1 MSMRRSLL
9 LFKHQPPRRFFCNR
23 SAGQKEEYPFG
34 EYPFD
39 RFVLPVILGG
49 AATGSVLGGVTTY
62 KNLYNK
68 DDYFDCVMHT
78 TCGACMGMVSG
89 FATIILLPIIVPVA
103 ITIAIAG
110 GKLPPPK

>member
-9 LFKHQPPRRFFCNR
+9 LLKHQPPRRFFCNHSR
-23 SAGQKEEYPFG
+23 QNK

-49 AATGSVLGGVTTY
+49 AGTGSVLGGVTTY

-68 DDYFDCVMHT
+68 GDYFDCVMHT

-89 FATIILLPIIVPVA
+89 FASIILLPIIVPVA
-103 ITIAIAG
+103 ITIAIAKG
-110 GKLPPPK
+110 VKFPPEK